1 MDPVAATPTT
11 LSDYAAT
18 SALYAALA
26 GSVAILASRRLEDP
40 APGDPADLVLYGAAT
55 AGLARVLS
63 HEKVTEW
70 VRAPFVAEP
79 ADGER
84 HPRGRGKRYLVGE
97 LLGCTRCLGSW
108 SALALVGARA
118 VAPRQARV
126 GATLLALTY
135 VNDVLQARLTEEQE
149 EANLV
154 EGLAASAT

>member
-1 MDPVAATPTT
+1 MDPVAATPTE
-11 LSDYAAT
+11 LSDYATT
-18 SALYAALA
+18 SLVYGVLA
-26 GSVAILASRRLEDP
+26 GSVALLASRRLEDP

-70 VRAPFVAEP
+70 VRAPFMVET
-79 ADGER
+79 ADGR
-84 HPRGRGKRYLVGE
+84 RPRGSGKRYLVGE

-108 SALALVGARA
+108 SALGLVGLRA

-135 VNDVLQARLTEEQE
+135 VNDVLQARLTEEQQ

-154 EGLAASAT
+154 EGLAAAV